1 MNTNEISDLLDLS
14 SSESFDDDY
23 GSAEYVQQDSDNNN
37 SDEIIEDS
45 DTDVEITD
53 NDWNSD
59 INTIPK
65 LFDFTGNSG
74 LQCTLSSNN
83 FHDYFSLFFDDSIMN
98 NIVTWVNLIAN
109 ILRSQ
114 GVKKRSNLS
123 SWKNIYIFELK
134 SLLVTIRH

>member
-1 MNTNEISDLLDLS
+1 MNTSEISDLLDLS
-14 SSESFDDDY
+14 SSDSFDD
-23 GSAEYVQQDSDNNN
+23 EYSSDECVQQDSDNND
-37 SDEIIEDS
+37 SDFIIEDS

-83 FHDYFSLFFDDSIMN
+83 PHDYFSLFFDDSILN
-98 NIVTWVNLIAN
+98 NIVTWVNLKAN
-109 ILRSQ
+109 ILKSQ
-114 GVKKRSNLS
+114 G
-123 SWKNIYIFELK
+123 
-134 SLLVTIRH
+134 